1 MNKFRHRFRWGVKR
15 DREHSPGEGSLRK
28 GVCPLSEVKEGT
40 VVKIKQLLAC
50 PEMCQRLREMG
61 LCEEQQIRLL
71 LKESNLI
78 CQICNMRLG
87 LSSEL
92 ADSILVEPI
101 SNKKSDKSV
110 L

>member
-1 MNKFRHRFRWGVKR
+1 MR
-15 DREHSPGEGSLRK
+15 DGL
-28 GVCPLSEVKEGT
+28 CPLSEVKEGA

-78 CQICNMRLG
+78 CQLCNMRLG
-87 LSSEL
+87 LSNEL
-92 ADSILVEPI
+92 ADSILVEPV
-101 SNKKSDKSV
+101 SNPKSDDSKSTG
-110 L
+110 

>member
-1 MNKFRHRFRWGVKR
+1 VIRHRHRWRRGR
-15 DREHSPGEGSLRK
+15 CGEGPGGRECPDK
-28 GVCPLSEVKEGT
+28 GGCPLSEVKEGT

-78 CQICNMRLG
+78 CQLCNMRLG
-87 LSSEL
+87 LSADL
-92 ADSILVEPI
+92 ADSIIVEPI
-101 SNKKSDKSV
+101 GEDKNKKAV
-110 L
+110 

>member
-1 MNKFRHRFRWGVKR
+1 MIRHRHRFRWGQR
-15 DREHSPGEGSLRK
+15 HCNGSDNKNCLNEQ
-28 GVCPLSEVKEGT
+28 VCPLSEVKEGT

-78 CQICNMRLG
+78 CQLCNMRLG

-92 ADSILVEPI
+92 ADSIIVEPVREE
-101 SNKKSDKSV
+101 DKDKPV
-110 L
+110 

>member
-1 MNKFRHRFRWGVKR
+1 MIRHRHRFRKGR
-15 DREHSPGEGSLRK
+15 CGDGSGRNECPGK

-78 CQICNMRLG
+78 CQLRNMRLG
-87 LSSEL
+87 LSADL
-92 ADSILVEPI
+92 ADFVIVEPV
-101 SNKKSDKSV
+101 NSDKDKKTV
-110 L
+110 